1 MQLLGTKEKL
11 IFALTFPVFSADLTG
26 LPLGEFSLI
35 STGTEK
41 AGPISY
47 VDSLIRHGTKTRA
60 ARGRMGRCLQA
71 CSSEEILR

>member
-11 IFALTFPVFSADLTG
+11 VFGLTFRVFSADVAG
-26 LPLGEFSLI
+26 LPLDEYSLI

-47 VDSLIRHGTKTRA
+47 VDSPIRHGTKTQA
-60 ARGRMGRCLQA
+60 AHGRIGRCLQA
-71 CSSEEILR
+71 CSSDEILR